1 MRTVKDAKERRNEI
15 LDAAEVLFVSKGYD
29 NTTMKDILEQ
39 VQIAKGTLYYHFK
52 SKEDILDAMVER
64 VGERMKEKVKRVI
77 KDTKKPVLT
86 RVTDAIL
93 AMHVSSDIELAM
105 LEEMHKPQNALL
117 HQKSQEETM
126 KWIVPLME
134 TLVEEGI
141 EEGIFTTK
149 YKTTAMEMIMLYSN
163 VMLDEE
169 HMGEGE
175 QAMQKMLGF
184 IDSVERLLGAK
195 EGSMLPCI
203 MQIFEKTMGEMEKD
217 GEDKK

>member
-1 MRTVKDAKERRNEI
+1 
-15 LDAAEVLFVSKGYD
+15 
-29 NTTMKDILEQ
+29 
-39 VQIAKGTLYYHFK
+39 
-52 SKEDILDAMVER
+52 
-64 VGERMKEKVKRVI
+64 
-77 KDTKKPVLT
+77 
-86 RVTDAIL
+86 
-93 AMHVSSDIELAM
+93 
-105 LEEMHKPQNALL
+105 
-117 HQKSQEETM
+117 M
-126 KWIVPLME
+126 KWIVPMME

-141 EEGIFTTK
+141 EEGIFATK
-149 YKTTAMEMIMLYSN
+149 YKTTAVEMIMLYSN
-163 VMLDEE
+163 VMLVEE